1 MDPINQEGRVIEDW
15 YHLMNEAGL
24 YKLLKYLKENHYT
37 YSFENLKEDDFDD
50 FTDVYFGRDR
60 VGILK
65 EIKNSSILIETHGK
79 EKTKKWFTIVKRE
92 GIHES
97 FVF

>member
-1 MDPINQEGRVIEDW
+1 
-15 YHLMNEAGL
+15 MN
-24 YKLLKYLKENHYT
+24 KE
-37 YSFENLKEDDFDD
+37 
-50 FTDVYFGRDR
+50 
-60 VGILK
+60 GILK
-65 EIKNSSILIETHGK
+65 EIKNSSILIETQGK